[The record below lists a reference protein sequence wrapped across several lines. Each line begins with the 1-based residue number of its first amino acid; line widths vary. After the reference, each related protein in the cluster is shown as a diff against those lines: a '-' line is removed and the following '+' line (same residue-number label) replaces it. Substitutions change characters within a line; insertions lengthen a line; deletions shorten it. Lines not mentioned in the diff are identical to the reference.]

1 MRPRIYY
8 RWVNAMNGAEITT
21 AVTALAQAISQALSD
36 DELTVFAALVTQ
48 LGDTLESI
56 AAIREIAQK

>member
-1 MRPRIYY
+1 
-8 RWVNAMNGAEITT
+8 MNGAEITT
-21 AVTALAQAISQALSD
+21 AITALAQAISQVLTD
-36 DELTVFAALVTQ
+36 DELTVFSALVTQ